1 MPFFLCRPHN
11 YILYLFTATKGMG
24 LVHVL
29 TGPDHL
35 SALATL
41 SANAGSGQAFW
52 YGVRWGIGHSIGLV
66 VVGSIF
72 IFISNAGQG
81 NDENGF
87 IAIPEI
93 VETVGESIVGLFMLA
108 LGGYSMIKAFQ
119 KWNNDTV
126 DDEEMRHAMM
136 YTSSFEDRDSVSDA
150 SRLTARAWGGR
161 IPSQIE
167 RSKSDRSITSI
178 SHQRPDDTSP
188 SNMRAS
194 IFQDDDDDDEDP
206 PLPYTSGEG
215 SLSLADAGGS
225 YDRSMGIESHG
236 HNHDQD
242 PLPNMSDGVSKHFLS
257 ICIGIVHGVAGPG
270 GVLGVIPAV
279 QLHNLFLSVVYLGSF
294 CVTSTFVMGA
304 YAAGYGMCSSRLS
317 ANNRRFEFRMEMFSA
332 LLSVFVGLLWLTL
345 LYMGKLHD
353 FFP

>member
-1 MPFFLCRPHN
+1 
-11 YILYLFTATKGMG
+11 MG
-24 LVHVL
+24 IVHVL

-41 SANAGSGQAFW
+41 SANVGNGQAFW

-72 IFISNAGQG
+72 IFISNTGRG
-81 NDENGF
+81 NDDDAF

-93 VETVGESIVGLFMLA
+93 VETVGESFVGLFMLA
-108 LGGYSMIKAFQ
+108 LGSYSMIKAFQ
-119 KWNNDTV
+119 KWNNDTI
-126 DDEEMRHAMM
+126 DDGEMRHAMM
-136 YTSSFEDRDSVSDA
+136 YTSGFEDRDSVSDA
-150 SRLTARAWGGR
+150 SRLTTRAWGGR
-161 IPSQIE
+161 RPSQLE
-167 RSKSDRSITSI
+167 RTRSDRSVTSI

-194 IFQDDDDDDEDP
+194 IFQDDDDDEDP
-206 PLPYTSGEG
+206 PLPYSSGEG
-215 SLSLADAGGS
+215 SLSLADAGGD
-225 YDRSMGIESHG
+225 YNRSMGIESHG
-236 HNHDQD
+236 HNHDHD
-242 PLPNMSDGVSKHFLS
+242 HLPNMSDGVSKQFVS

-332 LLSVFVGLLWLTL
+332 LLSVLVGLLWLTL

-353 FFP
+353 IFP